1 MITTKTFT
9 IKVEASIEDLICAK
23 HRLYDMGQIYG
34 SGAQGIVKSLDA
46 KLEAAQRAQ
55 ARGQNP
61 VAVNKL
67 NAFIQEVEAQTGKH
81 ITSQAAAILIRA
93 AQYVITNLAR

>member
-34 SGAQGIVKSLDA
+34 PGAQGIVKSLDA